1 MRENWNTMIEGVKV
15 ILVPYKREH
24 VEKYHGWMKS
34 KELQE
39 LTGSEPLSLEEE
51 YKMQE
56 TWRDS
61 GDKCTFIVLDKDLLE
76 SFAFN
81 ESDEIA
87 SMVGDTNLFISTS
100 GGDGDG
106 GEKETKM
113 AEAEIMIAEEGARGK
128 GLGKEAM
135 ALMMNYGARKLG
147 VGAFEA
153 RIKVHNERSIK
164 MFEKMGFAEVGR
176 SEVFGE
182 VTLKATADDLVAL
195 FDSATESSVERTYG
209 QDDDDY
215 RPPKR
220 ANAVKNAPAAL

>member
-15 ILVPYKREH
+15 ILVPYKKGH
-24 VEKYHGWMKS
+24 VQKYHGWMKS

-39 LTGSEPLSLEEE
+39 LTGSEPLSLGSCDLIRVCFAIKLHRDGQKISFRLRDLGSGVEFTQPMSPESKIYVAEEE

-61 GDKCTFIVLDKDLLE
+61 VDKCTFIVLDKDLLE

-87 SMVGDTNLFISTS
+87 SMVGDTNLFIS
-100 GGDGDG
+100 GGRDDG
-106 GEKETKM
+106 GGEEEKV
-113 AEAEIMIAEEGARGK
+113 AEAEIMIAEEASRGK

-135 ALMMNYGARKLG
+135 ALMLNYGARKLG

-153 RIKVHNERSIK
+153 RIKVSGPGH
-164 MFEKMGFAEVGR
+164 GPHG
-176 SEVFGE
+176 
-182 VTLKATADDLVAL
+182 
-195 FDSATESSVERTYG
+195 
-209 QDDDDY
+209 
-215 RPPKR
+215 
-220 ANAVKNAPAAL
+220 